1 MILSKLGRIYVGE
14 NQPVRIIG
22 VINMSPESF
31 YQPSIKRS
39 VKEAVK
45 VACKMVEEGAEII
58 DIGGMSTAPYK
69 ETYVSEEVELKRV
82 IPVIKAIKDSLDVT
96 ISIDT
101 QRSKVAEEAVKAGA
115 EVINDVS
122 GLKNDQRM
130 ARVIADYD
138 VSTIIVAKE
147 IIPTK
152 GDPIHR
158 IREALKES
166 LEICSRSDIDPGKI
180 VIDPG
185 IGFFRHTEWKW
196 YEWDAYVLGNL
207 QRLLTLRL
215 PINVGVSRKSFIGK
229 ILNQRNPEERLIG
242 SVVAEAIAVLNGAR
256 SIRTHNVNETAQAIK
271 LAEKIRVKRRSFEE
285 FGVQAEEL
293 SGQLRKIDLMD
304 FLIGLGVEEKGAEIM
319 SKKGEFK
326 VILLENIPILLSLVL
341 KQEMLSSGGDVAIPK
356 KALFG
361 GEGLVNV
368 VLFGTVAQLE
378 KVIKKLKMMRFNS
391 LRKRNL
397 IDAPE
402 MAEVLSAFI

>member
-1 MILSKLGRIYVGE
+1 
-14 NQPVRIIG
+14 
-22 VINMSPESF
+22 
-31 YQPSIKRS
+31 
-39 VKEAVK
+39 
-45 VACKMVEEGAEII
+45 
-58 DIGGMSTAPYK
+58 
-69 ETYVSEEVELKRV
+69 
-82 IPVIKAIKDSLDVT
+82 
-96 ISIDT
+96 
-101 QRSKVAEEAVKAGA
+101 
-115 EVINDVS
+115 
-122 GLKNDQRM
+122 
-130 ARVIADYD
+130 
-138 VSTIIVAKE
+138 
-147 IIPTK
+147 
-152 GDPIHR
+152 
-158 IREALKES
+158 
-166 LEICSRSDIDPGKI
+166 
-180 VIDPG
+180 
-185 IGFFRHTEWKW
+185 GFFRHTEWKW

-215 PINVGVSRKSFIGK
+215 PINVGVSRKSFIGE